1 MENKTRI
8 NFPKSIYII
17 GRLCTYYTIY
27 FCCMCIMIIVQQT
40 KVGISCDDTD
50 DDAMRWPAWGQ
61 VHDIVTSLTIIRTER
76 DSKSKV
82 FFIPYDPV
90 TVLLAG

>member
-1 MENKTRI
+1 
-8 NFPKSIYII
+8 
-17 GRLCTYYTIY
+17 
-27 FCCMCIMIIVQQT
+27 MCIMIIVQQT

-76 DSKSKV
+76 DSKSKKN
-82 FFIPYDPV
+82 FFYILSYPI
-90 TVLLAG
+90 TVLLVWLDF